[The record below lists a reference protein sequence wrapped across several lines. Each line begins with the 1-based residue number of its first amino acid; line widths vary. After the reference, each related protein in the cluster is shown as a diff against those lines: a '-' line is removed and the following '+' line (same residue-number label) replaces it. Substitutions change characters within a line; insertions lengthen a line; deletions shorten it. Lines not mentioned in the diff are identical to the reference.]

1 MAEREVEIY
10 HSPHI
15 ETLRGMQEAHGF
27 LSAVLNP
34 EENEKELFCMLQDEV
49 TELQDALA
57 TGDREII
64 ANELADVILFSTQV
78 ASYYGIDVSDAVSR
92 KIDRNF
98 HKYNPAEIKRLEEEE
113 GLSAREARLKLKQE
127 WNKSKDHDFFKG
139 V

>member
-1 MAEREVEIY
+1 MAEREVTIY
-10 HSPHI
+10 HSPKI
-15 ETLRGMQEAHGF
+15 ETLRGMQEAHGV
-27 LSAVLNP
+27 LSSVLNP
-34 EENEKELFCMLQDEV
+34 EENEMELFGLLQDEV

-64 ANELADVILFSTQV
+64 ANELADIILFSTQV
-78 ASYYGIDVSDAVSR
+78 ASYYGIDVGDAVSR

-113 GLSAREARLKLKQE
+113 GLSAREARLRLKQE
-127 WNKSKDHDFFKG
+127 WDKTKDHEFFKG